1 MKNKVAIIILSLLV
15 IICGVIIF
23 TGVDGKSAYE
33 LACENG
39 YEGTLEEWLA
49 SLKAD
54 NSSNQYNV
62 TSGDNY
68 NITVN
73 TDQTVEEAAAAKALL
88 STVSVYS
95 KFTISH
101 TGTDIFGRPY
111 ETTSEATGAGAGVI
125 YQLDKDRGDAFIITN
140 YHVVHNADS
149 TSSDGIAEELVIFLY
164 GMEYNEYAISAE
176 YVGGSSVYD
185 IAVLRV
191 NNSDVLRSSS
201 AVAATI
207 ADSSEVSILQTAIVI
222 GNPEALGL
230 SATVGAINVDSE
242 YIEMELSTGEKGQM
256 RVMRVDAAVNEGN
269 SGGGLYDKNGN
280 LIGIVNAKIISSS
293 VDNMGYAIPSNIAIG
308 VAQSIIDYCYGTS
321 NRSMYKCLI
330 GITLV
335 TDSSSCVYDTE
346 TGKVMIRETVA
357 IENVTSGGLFDGKVQ
372 SGDIIKSIEIDGKI
386 YEATRV
392 FTVIDAMLN
401 ARVGSVVTINVV
413 RSGENTSFSVTI
425 PSSALTAVA

>member
-1 MKNKVAIIILSLLV
+1 M
-15 IICGVIIF
+15 
-23 TGVDGKSAYE
+23 
-33 LACENG
+33 
-39 YEGTLEEWLA
+39 
-49 SLKAD
+49 
-54 NSSNQYNV
+54 
-62 TSGDNY
+62 
-68 NITVN
+68 
-73 TDQTVEEAAAAKALL
+73 
-88 STVSVYS
+88 
-95 KFTISH
+95 
-101 TGTDIFGRPY
+101 
-111 ETTSEATGAGAGVI
+111 ATGAGAGVI

-269 SGGGLYDKNGN
+269 SGGGLYDKSGN

-357 IENVTSGGLFDGKVQ
+357 IE
-372 SGDIIKSIEIDGKI
+372 
-386 YEATRV
+386 
-392 FTVIDAMLN
+392 M
-401 ARVGSVVTINVV
+401 
-413 RSGENTSFSVTI
+413 
-425 PSSALTAVA
+425 